1 MEDLKEL
8 SQELSF
14 AEFTQPLEISLPSL
28 LDHQAISLTSLLD
41 ESSTHSAALEQ
52 NGPDEQGYYHH
63 FPTSGQP
70 HNEANENRKVVV
82 TPSTS
87 PSHLTHPTYDFD
99 PSRNPR
105 FPNDDNQTSEAWVNG
120 HHPAVNVW
128 SAPTRTGFD
137 ESGRYLNDPEVD
149 DDYDV
154 SERTG
159 PDQSQDVQNMDDFD
173 GQARPGAYESDPNQG
188 VGREA
193 NFAWCL
199 RTLHQ
204 QDMHRDEHI
213 IVCLCP

>member
-1 MEDLKEL
+1 M
-8 SQELSF
+8 
-14 AEFTQPLEISLPSL
+14 
-28 LDHQAISLTSLLD
+28 
-41 ESSTHSAALEQ
+41 
-52 NGPDEQGYYHH
+52 
-63 FPTSGQP
+63 
-70 HNEANENRKVVV
+70 
-82 TPSTS
+82 
-87 PSHLTHPTYDFD
+87 
-99 PSRNPR
+99 
-105 FPNDDNQTSEAWVNG
+105 
-120 HHPAVNVW
+120 
-128 SAPTRTGFD
+128 
-137 ESGRYLNDPEVD
+137 
-149 DDYDV
+149 